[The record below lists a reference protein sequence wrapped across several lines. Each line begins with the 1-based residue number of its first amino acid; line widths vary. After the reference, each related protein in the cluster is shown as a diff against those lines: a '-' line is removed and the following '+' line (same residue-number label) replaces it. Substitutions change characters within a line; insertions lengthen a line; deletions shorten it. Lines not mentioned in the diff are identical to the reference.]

1 MKQATIGQSGEEYIE
16 AQKVVFDYIKH
27 LTTLNTGSI
36 ILLTILLEKF
46 FKTPAWGFM
55 VSVIFGGFVLSIIAL
70 TLTAFGI
77 IRSIRTPMK
86 ITTGLVTFT
95 SWTFIPVIVFFL
107 IAIVSLAIF
116 SIKNWG

>member
-1 MKQATIGQSGEEYIE
+1 MTKDEQYIE

-36 ILLTILLEKF
+36 VLLTILLEKF
-46 FKTPAWGFM
+46 FKNPAWRALI
-55 VSVIFGGFVLSIIAL
+55 SVIVGGFVLSVVAL
-70 TLTAFGI
+70 TFAAFGV
-77 IRSIRTPMK
+77 IRSIRNPGEPSTMK
-86 ITTGLVTFT
+86 LTAW
-95 SWTFIPVIVFFL
+95 SFIPGIVFFL